1 MENFYTILGVSNDA
15 NETQI
20 KKAYRQLSFEYHPDK
35 NPGNSEKEETYKKI
49 NGAYDILKDP
59 QKRKQYDFE
68 IMIGGNNSSFA
79 NHIDVDLTDILGQM
93 FSGFNA
99 ERVNQNSK
107 TNSKRSM
114 FNPMDDV
121 VFMQF
126 PPSMHAMNQSTMSPH
141 GQEENIKADIVEDI
155 HHNHEITF
163 QQAYEGACEPI
174 KISRQ
179 IIIGHQS
186 YEEIETLYVNIPSG
200 IDHNEIITL
209 VNKGNMK
216 DKQQSDVKIHIILKQ
231 DVIFQRKGMDLI
243 VHHHISFKESV
254 LGFTFTLKHING
266 QQLKLNNPKGKIIM
280 DQSKKIIKHLG
291 FKREDKSG
299 NLIIEFHV
307 KQPDPFN
314 EKQIELLEELFQTQ
328 NKT

>member
-35 NPGNSEKEETYKKI
+35 NPGNSEKEEKYKKI
-49 NGAYDILKDP
+49 NEAYDILKDS

-68 IMIGGNNSSFA
+68 MMIGGNRDPFA
-79 NHIDVDLTDILGQM
+79 NHMDVDLTDILGQM
-93 FSGFNA
+93 FGGFNP
-99 ERVNQNSK
+99 ERMHQKSK
-107 TNSKRSM
+107 TKSKRPM
-114 FNPMDDV
+114 FNQMDDV

-126 PPSMHAMNQSTMSPH
+126 PPPMHQHHTMPPH
-141 GQEENIKADIVEDI
+141 VQEEKIKEDIVEDI

-179 IIIGHQS
+179 ITVGNQS

-209 VNKGNMK
+209 VDKGNVK
-216 DKQQSDVKIHIILKQ
+216 DKQQSDVKIHMLLKP
-231 DVIFQRKGMDLI
+231 DVIFQRQGMDLI
-243 VHHHISFKESV
+243 VHHHISFKESL
-254 LGFTFTLKHING
+254 LGFTFALTHING
-266 QQLKLNNPKGKIIM
+266 QNLKLNNPKGKIIM
-280 DQSKKIIKHLG
+280 DQNKKIIKQLG
-291 FKREDKSG
+291 FKRGDKIG

-307 KQPDPFN
+307 KQPEPLN
-314 EKQIELLEELFQTQ
+314 ETQIELLEQIFQ
-328 NKT
+328 NKSDT